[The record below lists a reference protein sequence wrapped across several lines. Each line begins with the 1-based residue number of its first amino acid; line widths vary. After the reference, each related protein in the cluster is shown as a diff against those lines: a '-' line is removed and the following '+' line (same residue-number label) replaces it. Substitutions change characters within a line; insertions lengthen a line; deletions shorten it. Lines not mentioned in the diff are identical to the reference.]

1 MGVMHSAGDQVQAF
15 HDAGGEGSIVF
26 DPARL
31 RQATPGLFDPAA
43 HGASARPVLDRGGR
57 GAAWFVDGEFG
68 AGVLRQY
75 RRGGW
80 AARAS
85 RDGYLWQG
93 EARVRSFAEFRLLR
107 RLQAFGLPVPAPI
120 AAFYRRRG
128 WRYRAAILLENDRRL
143 LPGDVDPAAA
153 TGAML
158 LVRFAGARSW
168 GAAVDAG
175 DAPGAAIAAAI
186 GACHRHGAHHAD
198 LNANNILLD
207 RDHRAWIIDWDR
219 GRIEAGGPWQGRVL
233 ERLQR
238 SLAKECATVPAARL
252 EQGMAQLR
260 LAHDASLHE

>member
-15 HDAGGEGSIVF
+15 RDGDGEGSIVF

-31 RQATPGLFDPAA
+31 RQATRALFDPAA
-43 HGASARPVLDRGGR
+43 HGEAARPVHGQGGR

-68 AGVLRQY
+68 AAVLRQY

-107 RLQAFGLPVPAPI
+107 RLQAFGLPVPSPI
-120 AAFYRRRG
+120 AAFYLRRG
-128 WRYRAAILLENDRRL
+128 WRYRAAILVERI
-143 LPGDVDPAAA
+143 
-153 TGAML
+153 
-158 LVRFAGARSW
+158 AGARSM
-168 GAAVDAG
+168 ASAVAAG
-175 DAPGAAIAAAI
+175 DAPWAAI
-186 GACHRHGAHHAD
+186 GAAVAACHRHGAHHAD

-207 RDHRAWIIDWDR
+207 REARPWIIDWDR
-219 GRIEAGGPWQGRVL
+219 GRIEAAGAWQGRVL
-233 ERLQR
+233 DRLQR

-252 EQGMAQLR
+252 AEGMAQLR
-260 LAHDASLHE
+260 LAHDAGLRE

>member
-1 MGVMHSAGDQVQAF
+1 MGVMHSAGDQLQAF
-15 HDAGGEGSIVF
+15 RDPDGEGSIVF

-31 RQATPGLFDPAA
+31 RQASRELFDPAS
-43 HGASARPVLDRGGR
+43 HGDAARPVLDRGGR

-107 RLQAFGLPVPAPI
+107 RLQSFGLPVPAPI
-120 AAFYRRRG
+120 AAFYLRRG
-128 WRYRAAILLENDRRL
+128 WRYRAAILVERI
-143 LPGDVDPAAA
+143 
-153 TGAML
+153 
-158 LVRFAGARSW
+158 AGARSM
-168 GAAVDAG
+168 ASAVAAG
-175 DAPGAAIAAAI
+175 DAPWAAI
-186 GACHRHGAHHAD
+186 GAAVAACHRHGAHHAD

-207 RDHRAWIIDWDR
+207 REARPWIIDWDR
-219 GRIEAGGPWQGRVL
+219 GRIEAAGAWQARVL
-233 ERLQR
+233 DRLQR

-252 EQGMAQLR
+252 AEGMAQLR
-260 LAHDASLHE
+260 LAHDAGLRE

>member
-43 HGASARPVLDRGGR
+43 HGESARPVLGRGGR

-128 WRYRAAILLENDRRL
+128 WRYRAAILLERI
-143 LPGDVDPAAA
+143 
-153 TGAML
+153 
-158 LVRFAGARSW
+158 AGARSMA
-168 GAAVDAG
+168 AAVDAG
-175 DAPGAAIAAAI
+175 DAPWAAIGAAI

>member
-15 HDAGGEGSIVF
+15 RDAGGEGSIVF

-31 RQATPGLFDPAA
+31 RQATPGVFDPAA
-43 HGASARPVLDRGGR
+43 HGEAARPVQGRGGR

-120 AAFYRRRG
+120 AACYQRRG
-128 WRYRAAILLENDRRL
+128 WRYRAAILVERI
-143 LPGDVDPAAA
+143 
-153 TGAML
+153 
-158 LVRFAGARSW
+158 AGARSMA
-168 GAAVDAG
+168 AAVDAG
-175 DAPGAAIAAAI
+175 DAPWATIGAANA
-186 GACHRHGAHHAD
+186 ACHRHGAHHAD

-207 RDHRAWIIDWDR
+207 REDKAWIIDWDR
-219 GRIEAGGPWQGRVL
+219 GRIEAAGPWQARVL
-233 ERLQR
+233 DRLQR

-252 EQGMAQLR
+252 AQGMAQLR
-260 LAHDASLHE
+260 LAHDAALRA